1 MVIFSTFDGQI
12 RSILD
17 GSKDPTLHVAV
28 RAVCMCVC
36 VCVRVCQGGWSSCVT
51 VWLLQWHPRRAFVAS
66 CGRRQAVYL
75 WSKTYSEDWT
85 AFAPNVTQ
93 LEYNVEYVEREDEF
107 DAVWRLRTL
116 AFVAL

>member
-1 MVIFSTFDGQI
+1 MT
-12 RSILD
+12 
-17 GSKDPTLHVAV
+17 
-28 RAVCMCVC
+28 VC
-36 VCVRVCQGGWSSCVT
+36 
-51 VWLLQWHPRRAFVAS
+51 LLQWHPRRAFVAS

-107 DAVWRLRTL
+107 DAVWQLRTL